1 MLFEKINSLIE
12 QKNFKEALKVID
24 ENQKELFFANA
35 ISTVNNHIFLLLELE
50 MYDLCYEILEN
61 YMSYPYQNMEVEEH
75 LAYVNSNLQNMIKN
89 SINQKNRERN
99 FDENGVDFS
108 KFNSKKEDDLNTFI
122 YQIYRSKKY
131 HLYEN
136 EIELILKRNV
146 SDHINFMCLCI
157 LYEINSN
164 KLVDFQYKN
173 SKFSIK
179 LSDLHFPFSED
190 DIEYIEVLNEL
201 NRGVK
206 DVSIYN
212 LSKDLLGSLRL
223 EIFPDKL
230 EINDVPFIVE
240 ALIHVAKMMYGQ
252 TNILAKNERIDF
264 YINLLQKITNS

>member
-122 YQIYRSKKY
+122 YQIYRSKQY

-157 LYEINSN
+157 LYEINSD

-173 SKFSIK
+173 SNFSIK

-190 DIEYIEVLNEL
+190 DIEYLEVLNEL
-201 NRGVK
+201 NRAVK

>member
-131 HLYEN
+131 NLYEN

-173 SKFSIK
+173 SNFSIK

-190 DIEYIEVLNEL
+190 DIEYLEVLNEL
-201 NRGVK
+201 NREVK

-230 EINDVPFIVE
+230 EINDAPFIVE

-252 TNILAKNERIDF
+252 TSILAKNERIDF

>member
-1 MLFEKINSLIE
+1 MLMTKIKNLISR
-12 QKNFKEALKVID
+12 KSFKEALKLID
-24 ENQKELFFANA
+24 ENQKELFFSDA
-35 ISTVNNHIFLLLELE
+35 ITTVNNHIFLLIELE
-50 MYDLCYEILEN
+50 MYEMCVSVLEN

-75 LAYVNSNLQNMIKN
+75 LKYLSENLQKMIKN
-89 SINQKNRERN
+89 SINQKNKERN

-108 KFNSKKEDDLNTFI
+108 KFSSKKEDDLNTFM

-173 SKFSIK
+173 SNFSIK

-190 DIEYIEVLNEL
+190 DIEYLEVLNEL
-201 NRGVK
+201 NRCVK

-212 LSKDLLGSLRL
+212 LSKDLLGALRL
-223 EIFPDKL
+223 EIFPNKL
-230 EINDVPFIVE
+230 EINDIPFIVE
-240 ALIHVAKMMYGQ
+240 ALIHVSKTMYGQ
-252 TNILAKNERIDF
+252 TNILAKNERINF
-264 YINLLQKITNS
+264 YINLLKKITNS

>member
-131 HLYEN
+131 NLYEN

-173 SKFSIK
+173 SNFSIK

-190 DIEYIEVLNEL
+190 DIEYLEVLNQL
-201 NRGVK
+201 NREVK

-252 TNILAKNERIDF
+252 TSILAKNERIDF
-264 YINLLQKITNS
+264 YINLLKKITNS

>member
-136 EIELILKRNV
+136 EIELILKRNI

-157 LYEINSN
+157 LYEINSD

-173 SKFSIK
+173 SNFSIK

-190 DIEYIEVLNEL
+190 DIEYLEVLNEL
-201 NRGVK
+201 NRAVK

-240 ALIHVAKMMYGQ
+240 ALIHVAKTMYGQ

>member
-50 MYDLCYEILEN
+50 MHDLCYKILEN

-75 LAYVNSNLQNMIKN
+75 LAYLNSNLQNMIKN

-157 LYEINSN
+157 LYEINST

-173 SKFSIK
+173 SNFSIK

-190 DIEYIEVLNEL
+190 DIEYLEVLNEL
-201 NRGVK
+201 NRVVK

-240 ALIHVAKMMYGQ
+240 ALIHVSKMMYGQ

>member
-12 QKNFKEALKVID
+12 QKNFKEALEVID

-122 YQIYRSKKY
+122 YQIYRSKQY

-173 SKFSIK
+173 SNFSIK

-190 DIEYIEVLNEL
+190 DIEYLEVLNEL
-201 NRGVK
+201 NRAVK

-223 EIFPDKL
+223 EIFPNKL

>member
-12 QKNFKEALKVID
+12 QKDFKEALKVID

-75 LAYVNSNLQNMIKN
+75 LAYVNSNLQNIIKN

-108 KFNSKKEDDLNTFI
+108 KFNSKREDDLNTFI

-131 HLYEN
+131 DLYEN

-157 LYEINSN
+157 LYEINSE
-164 KLVDFQYKN
+164 KIVDFQYKN
-173 SKFSIK
+173 SNFSIK

-190 DIEYIEVLNEL
+190 DIEYLEVLNEL
-201 NRGVK
+201 NRRVK

>member
-136 EIELILKRNV
+136 EIELILKRNI

-157 LYEINSN
+157 LYEINSD

-173 SKFSIK
+173 SNFSIK
-179 LSDLHFPFSED
+179 LYDLHFPFSED
-190 DIEYIEVLNEL
+190 DIEYLEVLNVL
-201 NRGVK
+201 NRAVK

-240 ALIHVAKMMYGQ
+240 ALIHVTKMMYGQ

>member
-1 MLFEKINSLIE
+1 MPFEKINSLIE

-24 ENQKELFFANA
+24 QNQKELFFANA

-136 EIELILKRNV
+136 EIESILKRNV

-164 KLVDFQYKN
+164 KLVDFKYKN
-173 SKFSIK
+173 SNFSIK

-190 DIEYIEVLNEL
+190 DIEYLEVINEL
-201 NRGVK
+201 NRVVK

-230 EINDVPFIVE
+230 EINDIPSIVE

>member
-75 LAYVNSNLQNMIKN
+75 LAYVNSNLHNMIKN

-173 SKFSIK
+173 SNFSIK

-190 DIEYIEVLNEL
+190 DIEYLEVLNEL
-201 NRGVK
+201 NRAVK

>member
-1 MLFEKINSLIE
+1 MCNISGYAGTKRAAPILIEMLKKEREINEIDKKINA
-12 QKNFKEALKVID
+12 KTRAAID

-75 LAYVNSNLQNMIKN
+75 LAYLNSNLQNMIKN

-131 HLYEN
+131 DLYEN

-157 LYEINSN
+157 LYEINSD

-173 SKFSIK
+173 SNFSRMF
-179 LSDLHFPFSED
+179 HAVFS
-190 DIEYIEVLNEL
+190 
-201 NRGVK
+201 
-206 DVSIYN
+206 
-212 LSKDLLGSLRL
+212 
-223 EIFPDKL
+223 
-230 EINDVPFIVE
+230 
-240 ALIHVAKMMYGQ
+240 
-252 TNILAKNERIDF
+252 
-264 YINLLQKITNS
+264 